1 MPSSD
6 TGMYHNHSQGNMYP
20 SPKMPAHQERQ
31 LFLQGGNGPRDSSL
45 VLSTDVKPRLK
56 WTPDLHE
63 RNLQI
68 NEALQMQIEVQRR
81 LHEQL
86 EGHDPVYFQIKQ
98 NGLSS
103 KAETTS
109 AALNLQR
116 HHPQSSTETST
127 ITDRGSRKVPSGSL
141 GESPGDTWKANIGK
155 VGLEAAKL
163 QLSELVSKVSN
174 QCLNLAFTE
183 MTEEQQAMCL
193 KQPNQHNKPAA
204 DCSIDSCLTSCDM
217 PQQRE
222 QEMHNSE
229 LGLRPFNETRFLGR
243 NNFDGNLKEHSAML
257 FPTTQS
263 DRDKMMFPVEG
274 GCSDLSMGVGIGGE
288 RQDEVQKN
296 ICCRADSFQLDNK
309 KYKLPSFGTD
319 LDLNARDDA
328 DAPSSIRHLDL
339 NGLSWT

>member
-1 MPSSD
+1 ME
-6 TGMYHNHSQGNMYP
+6 
-20 SPKMPAHQERQ
+20 KAQET
-31 LFLQGGNGPRDSSL
+31 LG
-45 VLSTDVKPRLK
+45 
-56 WTPDLHE
+56 
-63 RNLQI
+63 
-68 NEALQMQIEVQRR
+68 
-81 LHEQL
+81 
-86 EGHDPVYFQIKQ
+86 KQ
-98 NGLSS
+98 
-103 KAETTS
+103 
-109 AALNLQR
+109 
-116 HHPQSSTETST
+116 
-127 ITDRGSRKVPSGSL
+127 
-141 GESPGDTWKANIGK
+141 NIGK

-243 NNFDGNLKEHSAML
+243 NNFDGNLKEYSAML
-257 FPTTQS
+257 FPTTHS

-319 LDLNARDDA
+319 LDLNAQDDT